1 MFVVIRGETLSHVRV
16 LSHRRDSRRTDD
28 SAREFISGAGERTS
42 ASAAAAAETTAAAA
56 AKAVAETADANA
68 HAGRAA
74 AEQTT
79 TRYKWILRVA

>member
-1 MFVVIRGETLSHVRV
+1 MCAYYRTGEILGGQTI
-16 LSHRRDSRRTDD
+16 DD